1 MFRKFNL
8 DTEWAVRLIS
18 RITNDEDIAIESN
31 AVVKQVRLHL
41 LACQTSILL
50 VLRSQCIVL
59 YSCLRA
65 LLLNMQLLGLQINA
79 EKYYFGI
86 RKSLVEFDEVL
97 EVYYFSQLLFM
108 CIVVL
113 FPGCYTKF

>member
-31 AVVKQVRLHL
+31 AVVKQ
-41 LACQTSILL
+41 
-50 VLRSQCIVL
+50 
-59 YSCLRA
+59 
-65 LLLNMQLLGLQINA
+65 LLGLQINA

-97 EVYYFSQLLFM
+97 EVYYYSQLTYLSLLLYP
-108 CIVVL
+108 I
-113 FPGCYTKF
+113 

>member
-1 MFRKFNL
+1 MVSLQDEMFRKFNL

-31 AVVKQVRLHL
+31 AVVKQ
-41 LACQTSILL
+41 
-50 VLRSQCIVL
+50 
-59 YSCLRA
+59 
-65 LLLNMQLLGLQINA
+65 LLGLQINA

-97 EVYYFSQLLFM
+97 EVYYYSQLTYLSLLLYP
-108 CIVVL
+108 I
-113 FPGCYTKF
+113 

>member
-1 MFRKFNL
+1 
-8 DTEWAVRLIS
+8 
-18 RITNDEDIAIESN
+18 
-31 AVVKQVRLHL
+31 
-41 LACQTSILL
+41 
-50 VLRSQCIVL
+50 
-59 YSCLRA
+59 
-65 LLLNMQLLGLQINA
+65 MQLLGLQINA